1 MVRVRVL
8 YQGITHDLDALAEI
22 IEHVGDLLEEFK
34 APSIARVYNITGT
47 RMSSV
52 VLSQTRWLL

>member
-8 YQGITHDLDALAEI
+8 YQGITHDLDAVAET

-47 RMSSV
+47 RMRSF
-52 VLSQTRWLL
+52 VLSQTAGY